1 MSEQEK
7 KINLFSEFPPV
18 SREQWEEVIE
28 RDLKGADRERKIVWR
43 TPEGLKFEPYYRR
56 EDLAKISH
64 EPSLPG
70 EFPFVRGNKTTNND
84 WEIRQEIETADAAT
98 ANKEAV
104 NALKRGAEAIVFDVR
119 DINNAE
125 QMEVLLKD
133 IDPIAAPIHLS
144 NATNYKATMD
154 LFLEALSNKGID
166 SKKVCGSLDFDPVGF
181 FVLKGEFYNSW
192 EDNIS
197 ELECLMDQME
207 QELPN
212 FSIININ
219 GRFFHNGGAT
229 IVQELGYS
237 LASANEYLAALTEAG
252 KDVKNITPKMQFSF
266 AIGSNY
272 FMEIAKI
279 RAARMLWANVVRQ
292 YTDNKEAE
300 KAFIHV
306 ETSTWNKTVYDPYV
320 NMLRNTTE
328 AMSGAIAGCD
338 SMSVRPFDYFFRSP
352 NDMSKR
358 VARNTQIILK
368 EESHFNKTVD
378 PSAGS
383 YYIETLTASIADAAW
398 KLFTETEAKGGFI
411 KAYQAGD
418 VKADIEEAANKREE
432 AIAKR
437 KTNFIGTNQFPNA
450 EEEMLDELKKE
461 IMFRDEQQNSKGLPQ
476 YRGAEPFEKLRL
488 ATEKFIKDGNKKP
501 GVYLL
506 KIGNRA
512 MRTARASFSSAFYGC
527 AGYEIFDNLGFDNTK
542 EAVADAMKS
551 KAEIIVICSSDDDYV
566 EYVPELAK
574 MIKAQDNSKTIVV
587 AGYPKEHIDSF
598 KQAGVDDFVHVKSN
612 LLDTITAYQKKLG
625 VIK

>member
-18 SREQWEEVIE
+18 SREQWEEVIQ

-43 TPEGLKFEPYYRR
+43 TPEGLNFEPYYRR
-56 EDLAKISH
+56 EDLAEISH
-64 EPSLPG
+64 EPALPG
-70 EFPFVRGNKTTNND
+70 EFPFVRGNKTNNND

-104 NALKRGAEAIVFDVR
+104 NAIKRGAEAIVFDVR

-133 IDPIAAPIHLS
+133 IDPIATPIHLN

-154 LFLEALSNKGID
+154 MFLEALNNKGID
-166 SKKVCGSLDFDPVGF
+166 SKEARGSMDFDPIGF

-197 ELECLMDQME
+197 ELECFIDQMQ
-207 QELPN
+207 QELPK

-237 LASANEYLAALTEAG
+237 LAAANEYLAALTEAG
-252 KDVKNITPKMQFSF
+252 KDVKDIAPRMQFSF

-300 KAFIHV
+300 KAYIHV

-398 KLFTETEAKGGFI
+398 RLFTETEAKGGFI

-450 EEEMLDELKKE
+450 EEQMLDELKKE
-461 IMFRDEQQNSKGLPQ
+461 IMFRDEQQNSNGLPQ

-512 MRTARASFSSAFYGC
+512 MRTARASFSSAFFGC
-527 AGYEIFDNLGFDNTK
+527 AGYDIFDNLGFDNTK

-566 EYVPELAK
+566 EYAPELAK
-574 MIKAQDNSKTIVV
+574 MIKSEDHNKTVVV

-598 KQAGVDDFVHVKSN
+598 KQNGVDDFVHVKSN